1 MQGILSLL
9 TQGLVA
15 CSQNHTAVAL
25 GDRSRYV
32 GMSDIGKAADCL
44 RAAVAGKVYP
54 PEDPIA
60 DNLAGRHVLLRN
72 LRMRRGHW
80 FESGVAEAFQSPGR
94 PVLHQMS
101 IHSRHNHI
109 PLISHLDFVFVTGG
123 EGPHVQVVEMKSCEQ
138 ISDTAYTAH
147 EVQLS
152 GQIGML
158 KTLWNRP
165 AFMIQP
171 GPLRT
176 FPELV
181 RHACNIIL
189 PEQMENGVIDGTILM
204 LSMNDVR
211 VFGPYTLN
219 KIMLDVCLGLAESI
233 WKSAELVR
241 GGKLDLNQVSTAK
254 GWHPLCDYCEWNADC
269 PRFDGLTAP
278 KLEQKLLALQALKDE
293 KDAAVARVQ
302 NAEEKM
308 KRLFQ
313 GLSPG
318 KDWVN
323 AVTQRFRV
331 GTCDGRKTL
340 DKDRLLAALATNLS
354 AAEAEAVIQAG
365 YKTGEPFERLYVS
378 GINHPLTRV

>member
-1 MQGILSLL
+1 MQKILSIL
-9 TQGLVA
+9 TQGLAV
-15 CSQNHTAVAL
+15 CSQNHTAATL

-60 DNLAGRHVLLRN
+60 DNLAGRNVFLRN

-80 FESGVAEAFQSPGR
+80 FENGVAEAFRLAGTPI
-94 PVLHQMS
+94 LHQMS
-101 IHSRHNHI
+101 IHTRHNHI
-109 PLISHLDFVFVTGG
+109 PVIAHLDFVFVSNAET
-123 EGPHVQVVEMKSCEQ
+123 PCVHIVEMKSCEQ
-138 ISDTAYTAH
+138 IPDTAYASH

-158 KTLWNRP
+158 KAFWNRS
-165 AFMIQP
+165 AFIIQP

-181 RHACNIIL
+181 RHACNIAL
-189 PEQMENGVIDGTILM
+189 PEQAENVVIDGAILM

-211 VFGPYTLN
+211 VFGPYTPN
-219 KIMLDVCLGLAESI
+219 KIMLDVCLGLAESV
-233 WKSAELVR
+233 WKSVELVR
-241 GGKLDLNQVSTAK
+241 GGKLDLNQVGTAK

-269 PRFDGLTAP
+269 PRFTGLTAP
-278 KLEQKLLALQALKDE
+278 ELEQELLALQTLKNE
-293 KDAAVARVQ
+293 KDAAIALVQ
-302 NAEEKM
+302 QAEEKM
-308 KRLFQ
+308 KQLFQ

-318 KDWVN
+318 MDWVN
-323 AVTQRFRV
+323 AVTRRFRV

-340 DKDRLLAALATNLS
+340 DKNRLLAAIATRLPI
-354 AAEAEAVIQAG
+354 AEAEAVIQAG
-365 YKTGEPFERLYVS
+365 YKIGEPYERLHVS
-378 GINHPLTRV
+378 PINQR

>member
-1 MQGILSLL
+1 MQKILSLL
-9 TQGLVA
+9 TQGLAV
-15 CSQNHTAVAL
+15 CSQNHTAATL

-54 PEDPIA
+54 SEAQTA
-60 DNLAGRHVLLRN
+60 DNLAGRDAFLRN

-80 FESGVAEAFQSPGR
+80 FESGVVEAFRLAGT

-101 IHSRHNHI
+101 IHTRRNHI
-109 PLISHLDFVFVTGG
+109 PVIAHLDFVFITGG
-123 EGPHVQVVEMKSCEQ
+123 ETPHVQVVEMKSCEH
-138 ISDTAYTAH
+138 IPDSAYAAH
-147 EVQLS
+147 EIQLS
-152 GQIGML
+152 GQIGIL
-158 KTLWNRP
+158 KALWNRP

-171 GPLRT
+171 GPLHT

-181 RHACNIIL
+181 RHACNIAL
-189 PEQMENGVIDGTILM
+189 PEKSENVVIDGAILM

-211 VFGPYTLN
+211 VFGPYTPN
-219 KIMLDVCLGLAESI
+219 KIMLDVCLGLAASI

-241 GGKLDLNQVSTAK
+241 GGKLDLNLVTTAK
-254 GWHPLCDYCEWNADC
+254 GWHPLCDYCQWNADC
-269 PRFDGLTAP
+269 PRFDGLTVP
-278 KLEQKLLALQALKDE
+278 EVEQELLALQALKDE

-323 AVTQRFRV
+323 AVTRRFRV
-331 GTCDGRKTL
+331 GTCDGRRTL
-340 DKDRLLAALATNLS
+340 DKDRLLAAMAIRLPI
-354 AAEAEAVIQAG
+354 AEAEAVIQAG
-365 YKTGEPFERLYVS
+365 YKTGEPFERLHVS
-378 GINHPLTRV
+378 PINQR